1 MRVEPTDLAHNG
13 AMEYA
18 VIRLQVQRSP
28 LKPGTAPHRWYDPS
42 PLAEVVSLDL
52 DDDGGIGVTDGGEH
66 VIDVHNRTH
75 PQTRDAKGRGGISV
89 MGTGDYVAL
98 RDRYGPH
105 LLDGIAGESVLV
117 DAPDGLAGRELP
129 ETIVIRTAAG
139 SVDLQGFRVA
149 EPCVEFTRFC
159 LRREPDEPVDQQI
172 KDHLALLDGG
182 ARGYKAR
189 VTVPGTIRIGDL
201 LAVPG

>member
-1 MRVEPTDLAHNG
+1 
-13 AMEYA
+13 
-18 VIRLQVQRSP
+18 
-28 LKPGTAPHRWYDPS
+28 
-42 PLAEVVSLDL
+42 
-52 DDDGGIGVTDGGEH
+52 
-66 VIDVHNRTH
+66 
-75 PQTRDAKGRGGISV
+75 